1 MLIISSKCYSTTS
14 TTTAT
19 ATTKLT
25 AENFDARL
33 KQDKLI
39 SKTDFDNK
47 LVTFNRRITSNEKNI

>member
-1 MLIISSKCYSTTS
+1 MLLISSKSYSTTS
-14 TTTAT
+14 TTTT
-19 ATTKLT
+19 TTTKST